1 MAFEIFC
8 CGALYSISVVILRQ
22 KMTGVQWG
30 KKMGPDRGKK
40 VTSYT
45 FLIVNWRVNANSSFR
60 QQFWKDGMLVIFFS
74 WFQFLIWIS
83 THSALVT
90 KMKRKKMQPKSKA
103 QTAKVFRDFCE
114 STTLHGYSYLYI
126 ATSILMKIIWMI
138 VIVSMTALGIG
149 FVVNNTNDY
158 LEATRSKVLRS

>member
-1 MAFEIFC
+1 M
-8 CGALYSISVVILRQ
+8 GQ
-22 KMTGVQWG
+22 
-30 KKMGPDRGKK
+30 KMGPDRGKK
-40 VTSYT
+40 VTSNK

-60 QQFWKDGMLVIFFS
+60 QQFLKDGMLVIFFS

-126 ATSILMKIIWMI
+126 ATSILMKIITFSSKMEVYVCSSSVCKCFWGSSS
-138 VIVSMTALGIG
+138 VSSA
-149 FVVNNTNDY
+149 
-158 LEATRSKVLRS
+158 A

>member
-1 MAFEIFC
+1 
-8 CGALYSISVVILRQ
+8 
-22 KMTGVQWG
+22 
-30 KKMGPDRGKK
+30 
-40 VTSYT
+40 
-45 FLIVNWRVNANSSFR
+45 
-60 QQFWKDGMLVIFFS
+60 
-74 WFQFLIWIS
+74 
-83 THSALVT
+83 
-90 KMKRKKMQPKSKA
+90 MQPKSKA

-158 LEATRSKVLRS
+158 LEAKILTTIESSTAPLDVRNIQVFNPQTLYKINHCLLTNPHLKRFLTGLVLILVLGLNFESFWTCLPQLA